1 MKPPTQT
8 RGSLGDPQRMRPSSG
23 RGGFGIDDPIAAHVL
38 TDGRE
43 AWVTWLHD
51 TGTHCH
57 VVVWI
62 PGDEPP
68 RVVEHVARVNAAV
81 ESEKILRELE
91 S

>member
-1 MKPPTQT
+1 M
-8 RGSLGDPQRMRPSSG
+8 GASLGDSARMRKSSG
-23 RGGFGIDDPIAAHVL
+23 RGGFGYPDPIGAYLLSDNRV
-38 TDGRE
+38 

-81 ESEKILRELE
+81 ESENILRELE

>member
-1 MKPPTQT
+1 VKPGTKTTGP
-8 RGSLGDPQRMRPSSG
+8 LGGPQRMRPSSG
-23 RGGFGIDDPIAAHVL
+23 RGGFGFADPIGAHEL
-38 TDGRE
+38 ADGRE
-43 AWVTWLHD
+43 AWVCWLLD
-51 TGTHCH
+51 TQTHCH

-81 ESEKILRELE
+81 ESEKILQELE